1 MRCHFYQDLS
11 INCNNDFSA
20 AVDVYAIRLK
30 SLRAF
35 ANIHAGVLYRI
46 VPKIMEALL
55 LEITSSTWS
64 NQWAQLFCS
73 YVPFSN
79 KTRSL
84 RCICQSRTT
93 QFSSIAFPQGVP
105 RWSQRIPHCLP
116 RQRCIQISQ
125 FPVQNDLHQ
134 TPLRTSQA
142 CVYTPICNAIPE
154 IGEILFLQGLSRL
167 RITGKCTNSGPR

>member
-64 NQWAQLFCS
+64 NQ
-73 YVPFSN
+73 
-79 KTRSL
+79 
-84 RCICQSRTT
+84 
-93 QFSSIAFPQGVP
+93 
-105 RWSQRIPHCLP
+105 
-116 RQRCIQISQ
+116 
-125 FPVQNDLHQ
+125 
-134 TPLRTSQA
+134 
-142 CVYTPICNAIPE
+142 
-154 IGEILFLQGLSRL
+154 
-167 RITGKCTNSGPR
+167 